1 MLIIIIRK
9 GRCYGLVI
17 KSMTGFGRGEYL
29 DEKYRFIVEIKAVNH
44 RFNEIVIRM
53 PKLLNCLEDKIR
65 GMVAGT
71 LLRGRIDIFITM
83 DEYGAKKRV
92 VRVDKELAIAY
103 YNALRELAECIS
115 APGGYAN
122 IDRLA
127 QYPDVLK
134 VEDVAENLAE
144 LWHKLQ
150 EAIKFALTKHSEM
163 RETEGQAILQ
173 DFGKR
178 LDKIETLVKE
188 VEARAPQVLEEYKNR
203 LLGRTK
209 EALLQVNAEPEEA
222 RLLQEAVFFADR
234 TNITEELV
242 RLSSHIAQFRKALD
256 IAGAVGRKLDFIVQ
270 EINRETNTIA
280 SKANDFII
288 ANVVVEIKSEVEKVR
303 EQIQNIE

>member
-1 MLIIIIRK
+1 MIIIRK

-17 KSMTGFGRGEYL
+17 NSMTGFGRGEYL

-65 GMVAGT
+65 SMVAGT
-71 LLRGRIDIFITM
+71 LSRGRIDIFITM
-83 DEYGAKKRV
+83 DEYGAKKRA
-92 VRVDKELAIAY
+92 VRVDKELAMAY
-103 YNALRELAECIS
+103 YNALRELAEYIS
-115 APGGYAN
+115 APGSYSN
-122 IDRLA
+122 VERLA

-134 VEDVAENLAE
+134 VEDAVENPDE
-144 LWHKLQ
+144 LWNKL
-150 EAIKFALTKHSEM
+150 EKAIKLALAKHSEM
-163 RETEGQAILQ
+163 RETEGQAILR
-173 DFGKR
+173 DFGRR
-178 LDKIETLVKE
+178 LDKIEALVKE
-188 VEARAPQVLEEYKNR
+188 VDARAPQVLEEYKSR
-203 LLGRTK
+203 LLGRMR

-222 RLLQEAVFFADR
+222 RLLQEAALFADR

-242 RLSSHIAQFRKALD
+242 RLSSHISQFRKALD
-256 IAGAVGRKLDFIVQ
+256 TDNAVGRKLDFIIQ

-280 SKANDFII
+280 SKANDFTI